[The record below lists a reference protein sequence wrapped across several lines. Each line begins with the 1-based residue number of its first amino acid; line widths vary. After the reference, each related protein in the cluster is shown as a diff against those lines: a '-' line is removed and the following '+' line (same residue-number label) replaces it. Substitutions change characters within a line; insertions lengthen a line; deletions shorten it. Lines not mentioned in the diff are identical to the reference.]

1 MDSIQN
7 VSPLMVSVSGSRKN
21 RTVSTVHVKEIQRIL
36 TTLMFIILTLFYTN
50 KPKISGHKIRRM
62 PKAMRN
68 VLTLFS
74 PKPVNQTIVFY
85 FIIFL
90 FLIVQ

>member
-1 MDSIQN
+1 MF
-7 VSPLMVSVSGSRKN
+7 SPLMVTVCGSREN
-21 RTVSTVHVKEIQRIL
+21 SIVSTVRVKEIQRIP

-74 PKPVNQTIVFY
+74 PKPVNQTLSFTS
-85 FIIFL
+85 FF
-90 FLIVQ
+90 FTFFFF